1 MGDIMISLH
10 IALLLIWIH
19 FVADFI
25 FQSNYTAINKS
36 KDNYV
41 LLYHVILYGIL
52 FIPFSIQYA
61 FLNAA
66 LHFGVD
72 YITSRAVSYTHLDVY
87 KRQHIYS
94 GRILTR

>member
-52 FIPFSIQYA
+52 FSNS
-61 FLNAA
+61 FL
-66 LHFGVD
+66 
-72 YITSRAVSYTHLDVY
+72 SSHLLSPLLKV
-87 KRQHIYS
+87 
-94 GRILTR
+94 GAGGGT